1 MNVKSLKDIIRM
13 ILITLVYC
21 LQLIKQLI
29 VMDLFMVKDVMITV
43 HMVLL
48 LVDQLV

>member
-1 MNVKSLKDIIRM
+1 MNVKSLKDILRM
-13 ILITLVYC
+13 ILITLVYH
-21 LQLIKQLI
+21 LQLIKQPI
-29 VMDLFMVKDVMITV
+29 VMDLFMVKDVMIIV